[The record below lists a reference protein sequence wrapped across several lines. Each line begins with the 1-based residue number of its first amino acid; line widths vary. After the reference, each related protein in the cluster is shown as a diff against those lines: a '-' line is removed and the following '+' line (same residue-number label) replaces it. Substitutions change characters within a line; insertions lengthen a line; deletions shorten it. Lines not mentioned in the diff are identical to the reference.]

1 MNLSVDERES
11 GAASTVRAAYARR
24 TRLYDPLD
32 PVVLLSRQELERIV
46 ARLLR
51 SSAPK
56 TEQGLRVLEVGCGT
70 GGNLLML
77 LRLGI
82 QPGNLVGNEL
92 LPDRL
97 AAARARL
104 PAVVKLIG
112 GDASC
117 IEVSGPPYDI
127 VFQSMVFSSI
137 LDETVQ
143 RDLAGRMWN
152 LIRPGGAVL
161 WYDFT
166 FDNPANP
173 DVRGISLKAVRGLFP
188 DARIRKWR
196 VTLAPPLARI
206 VARVHPA
213 LYSLFNVAPFL
224 RTHVVCWIEK
234 PMADVT
240 RSGS

>member
-1 MNLSVDERES
+1 MEES
-11 GAASTVRAAYARR
+11 SAAAEVRAAYARR
-24 TRLYDPLD
+24 TRTYDPLD
-32 PVVLLSRQELERIV
+32 PVVLLSRQELERVI
-46 ARLLR
+46 ARILHSR
-51 SSAPK
+51 ASAPVR
-56 TEQGLRVLEVGCGT
+56 GLRLLEVGCGT

-77 LRLGI
+77 LRLGFE
-82 QPGNLVGNEL
+82 PVNLVGNEL

-97 AAARARL
+97 TLARSRL
-104 PAVVKLIG
+104 PVSVNLLG
-112 GDASC
+112 GDATS
-117 IEVSGPPYDI
+117 VDFPGAPFDI
-127 VFQSMVFSSI
+127 VLQSLVFSSI
-137 LDETVQ
+137 LEPINRQYLAT
-143 RDLAGRMWN
+143 RIWDLV
-152 LIRPGGAVL
+152 RPGGAVL

-234 PMADVT
+234 PMPDVT